1 MGKSEIQLS
10 KILNKTIIFL
20 HDSKKCTNFVTSFK
34 T

>member
-20 HDSKKCTNFVTSFK
+20 HNSKKYRNFATP
-34 T
+34 